1 MCNNPA
7 HTGAGRRS
15 RFRTAVSGP
24 QIVCAATKGEYRQ
37 AAGALVNSGERVLEI
52 GSQLDE
58 TTATLADAG
67 AVIIACDMT
76 RKKSTSAPRCAGVEL
91 HELQIDDVS
100 ALQRA
105 AGDLPLDVV
114 LLDASQTFGNELPLD
129 ILSLTRRIA
138 HHFAPR
144 LVLVRSS
151 SLARIA
157 RQVVA
162 APALLRANPPLEVP
176 LVGHP
181 PIVVASEGVVEYRR
195 AALCLAHAGNL
206 TSVLELGCHHGR
218 STALLQDELPA
229 SAHVIGV
236 DVSESIVRGA
246 REYHPKTRFEVCDGW
261 DVRALLDL
269 YSNGTPEPDLIL
281 VDIGGLSSVH
291 GELEALGLLRLLC
304 STFPSARGLVYKSRC
319 MKGVAN
325 LSAVSDLQ
333 IHVTKHGRTS
343 SRRDREPTPAG
354 AEAAAPPAASPS
366 RRSRWTAL
374 LAVTAL
380 VCVEYALRA
389 RRR

>member
-1 MCNNPA
+1 MCTSNNPA
-7 HTGAGRRS
+7 HTGSGRRS
-15 RFRTAVSGP
+15 RFRTAVHGP

-37 AAGALVNSGERVLEI
+37 AAAALVVSGERVLGI

-58 TTATLADAG
+58 TTAALRDAG
-67 AVIIACDMT
+67 AEIIACDMT
-76 RKKSTSAPRCAGVEL
+76 RKKSTPRCAGVEL

-195 AALCLAHAGNL
+195 AALCLAHAGKLN
-206 TSVLELGCHHGR
+206 SVLELGCHHGR

-269 YSNGTPEPDLIL
+269 YTTGTPEPDLIL

-343 SRRDREPTPAG
+343 SRRDREQG
-354 AEAAAPPAASPS
+354 AEAAAPPAASPLP
-366 RRSRWTAL
+366 RSRWTAL

>member
-1 MCNNPA
+1 MCTSNNPA
-7 HTGAGRRS
+7 HTGSGRRS
-15 RFRTAVSGP
+15 RFRTAVHGP

-37 AAGALVNSGERVLEI
+37 AAAALVNSGERVLEI

-58 TTATLADAG
+58 TTAALRDAG
-67 AVIIACDMT
+67 AEIIACDMT
-76 RKKSTSAPRCAGVEL
+76 RKKSTPRCAGVEL

-105 AGDLPLDVV
+105 TGELRLDVV

-195 AALCLAHAGNL
+195 AALCLAHAGKLN
-206 TSVLELGCHHGR
+206 SVLELGCHHGR

-319 MKGVAN
+319 MKGVAH

-333 IHVTKHGRTS
+333 IHVTKHGRTT
-343 SRRDREPTPAG
+343 SRRDRERMPEG
-354 AEAAAPPAASPS
+354 AEAVAPAASPLP
-366 RRSRWTAL
+366 RSRWTAL

-380 VCVEYALRA
+380 ICVEYALRA

>member
-1 MCNNPA
+1 MCTSNNPA
-7 HTGAGRRS
+7 HTGSGRRS
-15 RFRTAVSGP
+15 RFRTAVHGP

-37 AAGALVNSGERVLEI
+37 AAAALVNSGERVLEI

-58 TTATLADAG
+58 TTAALRDAG
-67 AVIIACDMT
+67 AEIIACDMT
-76 RKKSTSAPRCAGVEL
+76 RKKSTPRCAGVEL
-91 HELQIDDVS
+91 HELQIDDLS

-114 LLDASQTFGNELPLD
+114 LLDASQTFGNELPFD

-176 LVGHP
+176 SVGHP

-195 AALCLAHAGNL
+195 AALSLAHAGRL
-206 TSVLELGCHHGR
+206 SSVLELGCHHGR

-269 YSNGTPEPDLIL
+269 YANGTPEPDLIL

-319 MKGVAN
+319 MKGVAS

-333 IHVTKHGRTS
+333 VHVTKHGRTS
-343 SRRDREPTPAG
+343 SRRDREPTPEG
-354 AEAAAPPAASPS
+354 AEG
-366 RRSRWTAL
+366 
-374 LAVTAL
+374 AVG
-380 VCVEYALRA
+380 LRA
-389 RRR
+389 VPRVPIGEMVLVAGQD